1 MRKNLLRLLGLA
13 LLLSGACTTEPAET
27 PPSEPSGHRV
37 SEEQALAALHALLS
51 AIDKTTRSGGRT
63 VAGIS
68 TVRADELLPATR
80 SRAAASDLD
89 ELVYIANFDGDAGYA
104 ILGADD
110 RMPSVI
116 AITERGSL
124 SPAELTDPDRGRGV
138 RAEAPAVAPVMEN
151 YLRKAADSIS
161 LQYIGGGDPVV
172 TLPTYSPWET
182 IAENNPITFIYTKWG
197 QGAPFNNYTPTV
209 SGKHCPAGCVAV
221 ACGQL
226 LTWSFYHF
234 RRHDYQ
240 NKPKEIGGYAIDWNT
255 IFASFEDNKA
265 GDNKFYKSSNSNHP
279 QWDAIARLLRGLGLK
294 FDMNY
299 TSDGSGTY
307 DRYVFNYMIELYFK
321 HPRSLSYAKNEILSS
336 LKIGYPVYM
345 YGRTYTDATHSDTDG
360 HAWLVD
366 GFCKQERTVTEKEGT
381 FPNYIYNTFTEE
393 RLLFHCNFG
402 WAARCD
408 GYYIADIFD
417 LTNGPIFQ
425 HEIDD
430 DNLPNNDTFTNC
442 NFNMRLMTITFIGL

>member
-37 SEEQALAALHALLS
+37 SEEQALAALHALLP

-116 AITERGSL
+116 AITERGNL

-197 QGAPFNNYTPTV
+197 QGEPFNRYTPTV
-209 SGKHCPAGCVAV
+209 DGYHCPAGCVAV
-221 ACGQL
+221 AFGQL
-226 LTWSFYHF
+226 LTWNLYH
-234 RRHDYQ
+234 RKRSNIPDR
-240 NKPKEIGGYAIDWNT
+240 IGDYAIDWNT
-255 IFASFEDNKA
+255 IFASFKDNKA
-265 GDNKFYKSSNSNHP
+265 GDNKFYNTSNANHP
-279 QWDAIARLLRGLGLK
+279 QWDAIARLLRGLGQK

-299 TSDGSGTY
+299 TLDGSSAY
-307 DRYVFNYMIELYFK
+307 DSQVVLYMMELLFRRPERISYSQK
-321 HPRSLSYAKNEILSS
+321 DVLSLLELG
-336 LKIGYPVYM
+336 LPVYIS
-345 YGRTYTDATHSDTDG
+345 GRTYIDKNQTITDG
-360 HAWLVD
+360 HSWLID
-366 GFCKQERTVTEKEGT
+366 GFCKQKRTVTEKEGT
-381 FPNYIYNTFTEE
+381 FPNYIYNTSTEE

-402 WAARCD
+402 WAADCD
-408 GYYIADIFD
+408 GYYIADVFN
-417 LTNGPIFQ
+417 LTNGPVFQ
-425 HEIDD
+425 HEMDK
-430 DNLPNNDTFTNC
+430 NKENTNKSAY
-442 NFNMRLMTITFIGL
+442 NFNINLRIIHHYGIY

>member
-37 SEEQALAALHALLS
+37 SEEQALAALHALLP

-63 VAGIS
+63 VAGIN

-116 AITERGSL
+116 AITERGNL

-138 RAEAPAVAPVMEN
+138 RAEAPAVAPVVEN

-172 TLPTYSPWET
+172 TTPTYSPWET

-197 QGAPFNNYTPTV
+197 QGAPFNSYTPTV
-209 SGKHCPAGCVAV
+209 DGKHCPAGCIAV
-221 ACGQL
+221 AFGQL
-226 LTWSFYHF
+226 LTWNLYH
-234 RRHDYQ
+234 RRRSNNPDR
-240 NKPKEIGGYAIDWNT
+240 IGDYAIDWNT

-265 GDNKFYKSSNSNHP
+265 GNNKYYDKDDPTSVDLP
-279 QWDAIARLLRGLGLK
+279 QWDAIARLLRGLGQK
-294 FDMNY
+294 FDMEY
-299 TSDGSGTY
+299 TKDESSAY
-307 DRYVFNYMIELYFK
+307 DSQVVLYMMELLFRR
-321 HPRSLSYAKNEILSS
+321 PERISYSQKDLLNVLEM
-336 LKIGYPVYM
+336 GYPVYM
-345 YGRTYTDATHSDTDG
+345 SGCRTDAITNRLKG
-360 HAWLVD
+360 HAWVAD
-366 GFCKQERTVTEKEGT
+366 GYCKQQRTLKENNQT
-381 FPNYIYNTFTEE
+381 SIEE

-402 WAARCD
+402 WTSSCD
-408 GYYIADIFD
+408 GYYIADVFD
-417 LTNGPIFQ
+417 LTNGPVFK

-430 DNLPNNDTFTNC
+430 RDGYADRYY
-442 NFNMRLMTITFIGL
+442 NMYLEIIHYYGIY

>member
-37 SEEQALAALHALLS
+37 SEEQALAALHALLP

-172 TLPTYSPWET
+172 TPPTYSPWET

-197 QGAPFNNYTPTV
+197 QGAPFDSYTPTV
-209 SGKHCPAGCVAV
+209 DGYHCPAGCVAV

-226 LTWSFYHF
+226 LTWNLYH
-234 RRHDYQ
+234 RRRSNNPDR
-240 NKPKEIGGYAIDWNT
+240 IGDYAIDWNT
-255 IFASFEDNKA
+255 IFASFKDNKA
-265 GDNKFYKSSNSNHP
+265 GNNKYYDKDDPTSVDLP
-279 QWDAIARLLRGLGLK
+279 QWDAIARLLRGLGQKLK
-294 FDMNY
+294 TEY
-299 TSDGSGTY
+299 TLTGSSANINNVVG
-307 DRYVFNYMIELYFK
+307 YMIELLFRRPEMISYSQK
-321 HPRSLSYAKNEILSS
+321 DVLSLLELG
-336 LKIGYPVYM
+336 LPVYIS
-345 YGRTYTDATHSDTDG
+345 GRTYIDKNQTITDG
-360 HAWLVD
+360 HSWLID
-366 GFCKQERTVTEKEGT
+366 GFCKQKRTVTEKEGT
-381 FPNYIYNTFTEE
+381 FPNYIYNTSTEE

-402 WAARCD
+402 WAANCD
-408 GYYIADIFD
+408 GYYIADVFN
-417 LTNGPIFQ
+417 LTNGPLFQ
-425 HEIDD
+425 HEIDK
-430 DNLPNNDTFTNC
+430 NENNKNKLGC
-442 NFNMRLMTITFIGL
+442 NFNVYLRMIHYYGIY